1 MRLTLPVPNWSYL
14 LWRKL
19 LETYKDRIKEVFN
32 ACLLLMWM
40 MVGLLAATAGLLLP
54 ALGWLESGVFPE
66 RDLLWWLSDPRCYA
80 TNWVARGFEGMD
92 ACRLAYIDV
101 TDMVGLDKIINW
113 FLDLNLVTA
122 WLLLSFFVFWLYGV
136 LFE

>member
-1 MRLTLPVPNWSYL
+1 MES
-14 LWRKL
+14 
-19 LETYKDRIKEVFN
+19 YKDRIKEVIN
-32 ACLLLMWM
+32 SCLLWMWI
-40 MVGLLAATAGLLLP
+40 MVGFFAAIYGLFFP
-54 ALGWLESGVFPE
+54 ASVWLKSGVFPE
-66 RDLLWWLSDPRCYA
+66 RDLLWWLSDPRCDA